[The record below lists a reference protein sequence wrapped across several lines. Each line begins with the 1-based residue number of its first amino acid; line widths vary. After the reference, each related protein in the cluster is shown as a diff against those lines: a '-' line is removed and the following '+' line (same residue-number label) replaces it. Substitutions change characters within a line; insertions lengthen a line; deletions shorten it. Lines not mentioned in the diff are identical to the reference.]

1 MQQFKVAVQCCN
13 ENIDSK
19 STDSITTL
27 FNLPS
32 CDYPSAKKSK
42 KTANEILIDID
53 NTINLTQNSLNS
65 LMDKKTYRAMKLS
78 NVNFMI
84 KEKYNTAVDM
94 CNQLTEYIIQFYK
107 SIWINDYN
115 TLNKHT
121 FKRKVFVSENTEQPL
136 EEINSFITQVLK
148 SIEKLYKKQVDIKSK
163 NKEDKLLKYLI
174 IQSLSSDLED
184 FDLTSITNQFE
195 NVLKLSIGD
204 DLLKLCRPLFEQ
216 YILLA
221 QYFITQQTMVYRVL
235 VKMNYLLSTLF
246 TDLASNVS

>member
-27 FNLPS
+27 FGIPAYNHPS
-32 CDYPSAKKSK
+32 KKKSK
-42 KTANEILIDID
+42 KTSNEILIDID
-53 NTINLTQNSLNS
+53 ETINLTQNALNS
-65 LMDKKTYRAMKLS
+65 LMDNKTYRAMKLS
-78 NVNFMI
+78 NVNFTI
-84 KEKYNTAVDM
+84 KEKYNAAVDM
-94 CNQLTEYIIQFYK
+94 CNQLTEYIIEFYK
-107 SIWINDYN
+107 GIWINDYN
-115 TLNKHT
+115 TLIKHK
-121 FKRKVFVSENTEQPL
+121 FKRQVFVSENTEQPL
-136 EEINSFITQVLK
+136 EEINSLITQVLK
-148 SIEKLYKKQVDIKSK
+148 SVEKLYKKQVDIKSE
-163 NKEDKLLKYLI
+163 NNDDKLLKNLI

-184 FDLTSITNQFE
+184 FNFTSIINQFE